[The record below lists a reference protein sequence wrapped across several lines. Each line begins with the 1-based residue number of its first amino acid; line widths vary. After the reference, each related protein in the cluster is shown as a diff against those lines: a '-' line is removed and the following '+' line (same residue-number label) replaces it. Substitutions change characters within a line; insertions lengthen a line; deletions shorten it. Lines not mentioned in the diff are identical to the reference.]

1 MIKPRANKS
10 IEQLQQALSLEETI
24 LGPLDTDTD
33 KEQLGKSRNAAKQA
47 TKTSFSNSILL
58 DVLGD
63 QAKAKFIW
71 QCVAVTLAVL
81 FAITCVLSF
90 NLYSSRQN
98 LAVKVSILEPLK
110 NDLKESRAQT
120 DQYKSGAIKAN
131 AELEHTQND
140 LDASRA
146 QLDKLQ
152 DKLADVTE
160 QLETLKARNAEAVRM
175 LNGRLQKLSDSPDN
189 QHLR

>member
-10 IEQLQQALSLEETI
+10 IEQLEQALSLEETI
-24 LGPLDTDTD
+24 LGPMDTGAD
-33 KEQLGKSRNAAKQA
+33 KEQLGKNRNAAKEA
-47 TKTSFSNSILL
+47 RKTSFSNSILL
-58 DVLGD
+58 DVLND

-81 FAITCVLSF
+81 FAITCILSF
-90 NLYSSRQN
+90 NLYSSSQN
-98 LAVKVSILEPLK
+98 LAVKVNILEPLEK
-110 NDLKESRAQT
+110 ELKDTRAQT
-120 DQYKSGAIKAN
+120 DQYKSESIKAN

-140 LDASRA
+140 LDASKA
-146 QLDKLQ
+146 QIDKLQ

-175 LNGRLQKLSDSPDN
+175 LNGRLQKLSDSSDN
-189 QHLR
+189 QPLR